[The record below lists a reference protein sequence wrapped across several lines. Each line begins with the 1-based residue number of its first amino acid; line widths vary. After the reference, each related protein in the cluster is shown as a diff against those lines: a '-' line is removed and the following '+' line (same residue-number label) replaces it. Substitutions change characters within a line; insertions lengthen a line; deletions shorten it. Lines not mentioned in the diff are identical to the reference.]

1 MAKSVYYYWRAA
13 SSNHEPDPYELAKDR
28 ITQIFNAH
36 QGRYGYRR
44 VHLELRN
51 QQQYLNHFEC
61 RWRFSCQSSAS
72 SR

>member
-36 QGRYGYRR
+36 QGRYG
-44 VHLELRN
+44 
-51 QQQYLNHFEC
+51 
-61 RWRFSCQSSAS
+61 
-72 SR
+72 